1 MDKISEL
8 SSRKLVNKLYFD
20 YRRFFGMLTV
30 WLVCAVFSF
39 FPLVLRPM
47 FTKVATTVDLGY
59 WIMIMSDNDVLYL
72 VAAVSI
78 IALGMAI
85 LMGKRNTVFVYLIA
99 VLEVIAIFLAVM
111 GYLML
116 EGDPYLFGEVVYKIN
131 MGFLSAAV
139 IMAIVLFITVNFRIR
154 GGSGK

>member
-8 SSRKLVNKLYFD
+8 SNRKLVNKLYFD
-20 YRRFFGMLTV
+20 RRRFFGMLTA

-47 FTKVATTVDLGY
+47 FTKVDVTVDMGY
-59 WIMIMSDNDVLYL
+59 WVMIMSDNDVLYL

-85 LMGKRNTVFVYLIA
+85 LMGKRNSMFVYLIA

-131 MGFLSAAV
+131 TGFLSASV

-154 GGSGK
+154 GGSDK

>member
-1 MDKISEL
+1 
-8 SSRKLVNKLYFD
+8 
-20 YRRFFGMLTV
+20 MLTV